1 MLEVIFGRVAEA
13 IYFSLFMIFAKR
25 LKEKKILFTVLMI
38 AEYLILYACFP
49 YDMKFQISYTFIS
62 YIILKILYKDKAQ
75 ITDIFTFTISSIIL
89 IIISFVSYFIVWGTI
104 KNYLIAVI
112 INRLFLIIFLVITHK
127 KLYNIQKLYKK
138 LWNRQDNKKYKIKS
152 TTFRAVNVVVFNLL
166 FFIIN
171 LGMIFTFII
180 GRSV

>member
-1 MLEVIFGRVAEA
+1 MQVTYTA
-13 IYFSLFMIFAKR
+13 
-25 LKEKKILFTVLMI
+25 FT
-38 AEYLILYACFP
+38 F
-49 YDMKFQISYTFIS
+49 
-62 YIILKILYKDKAQ
+62 IILKLLYKDKAQ